1 MGHFLLGHPVERS
14 AVAKVVQATSLS
26 VTATAAA
33 RPAANL
39 AQDSSTGL
47 ESSWHKHARWAAAR
61 SENLSEVMSS
71 LSNRHLF
78 YL

>member
-26 VTATAAA
+26 VTATVVA

-39 AQDSSTGL
+39 AQDS
-47 ESSWHKHARWAAAR
+47 
-61 SENLSEVMSS
+61 
-71 LSNRHLF
+71 
-78 YL
+78 